1 MCIYEQ
7 IYLYI
12 FYINIFYQITHET
25 FDLPCYSAHDIA
37 NIY

>member
-7 IYLYI
+7 ICF
-12 FYINIFYQITHET
+12 FYINIFYQVTYET